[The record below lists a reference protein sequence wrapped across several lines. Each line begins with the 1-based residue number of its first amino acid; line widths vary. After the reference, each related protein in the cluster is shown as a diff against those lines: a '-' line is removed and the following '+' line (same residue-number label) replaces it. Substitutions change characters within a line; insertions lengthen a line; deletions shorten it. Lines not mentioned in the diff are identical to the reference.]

1 MQHHVTGGR
10 KLRWMMLAVAAL
22 AMAFGGKV
30 FAQVTVNVPGTSNPY
45 LSGMP
50 NGSTCCS
57 GDSAPAQSPVLVV
70 GLSVTPAT
78 SITFSATGSVTF
90 DSTIPPSLPPDGG
103 FIFATASSNGISGAT
118 WPANSLVGVFLD
130 NSQPNTTGAPAPL
143 DFGPTGVGTTFATL
157 SPALKQVF
165 FIGDGRTGTGT
176 GAVQTFVV
184 PAGAT
189 RLFLGV
195 SDGIGWFNNAGAFSA
210 TASVVPTAGPATA
223 ADIPTLSMPML
234 AFLSLALLVA
244 GYFLSRRT

>member
-1 MQHHVTGGR
+1 MV
-10 KLRWMMLAVAAL
+10 LAAAAL
-22 AMAFGGKV
+22 AMAFGGKG
-30 FAQVTVNVPGTSNPY
+30 FAQVTMNVPGTSNPY

-57 GDSAPAQSPVLVV
+57 GDTAPAQSPVLVA
-70 GLSVTPAT
+70 GFSVTPGT

-90 DSTIPPSLPPDGG
+90 DSAIPPSLPPDGG
-103 FIFATASSNGISGAT
+103 SIFTTASSNGISGGT

-165 FIGDGRTGTGT
+165 FIGDGRTGTGA

-184 PAGAT
+184 PASAT

-195 SDGIGWFNNAGAFSA
+195 TDGFGWFNNAGAFSA
-210 TASVVPTAGPATA
+210 TVSAVPTGVATT

-244 GYFLSRRT
+244 GYFFNRRA